1 MASVGRSILTG
12 TVMEF
17 FDAVRSYDAARASK
31 ALASDVAFVSP
42 WSGELHGKAAVE
54 AFLKGWLGD
63 AVKRPSLTI
72 RDVRGDGAV
81 THLDVSVSGR
91 FGKAPEHL
99 TLSVLALRGTIHQ
112 VAFRAAH

>member
-1 MASVGRSILTG
+1 MATVGRSVLTG

-17 FDAVRSYDAARASK
+17 FDAVRSYDVARAAK
-31 ALASDVAFVSP
+31 VLRDDVAFVSP

-54 AFLKGWLGD
+54 AFLASWLKD
-63 AVKRPSLTI
+63 AAKRPSLTI

-99 TLSVLALRGTIHQ
+99 TMSVLALRGQVHQ
-112 VAFRAAH
+112 VAFRPAH